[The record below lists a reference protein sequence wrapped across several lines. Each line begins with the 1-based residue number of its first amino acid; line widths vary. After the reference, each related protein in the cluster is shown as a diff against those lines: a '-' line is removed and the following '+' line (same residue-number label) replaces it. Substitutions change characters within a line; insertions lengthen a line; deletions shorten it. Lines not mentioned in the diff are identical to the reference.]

1 MDDELGLVY
10 YNYRH
15 LNPLDGRWISRD
27 PIEEEG
33 GWNLFA
39 FAGNSPFLLVDALGL
54 WKKEAG
60 SETIWSAEK
69 NDTLES
75 LAVNEGRNKGDYVC
89 IWPTEGTR
97 DHGYP
102 RKIKPCDKYDVS
114 NLRLPEQENSVELL
128 VADDLFDSYKDIFP
142 GIRKDIEGKN
152 VAKFLQKISQEGKK
166 PITSFILAGHGGRSS
181 KDGNAFTIN
190 SLSRLEKK
198 PSFSRAQQKKGPV
211 RCWFSVVATVMF
223 SGCSSSS
230 FAKQFAREFMRKG
243 TTVAGTNQ
251 PIGTFVHPVEGP
263 QIVYGYSNDP
273 KTQDLKEDDYYSS
286 KVWEIFNGNL

>member
-1 MDDELGLVY
+1 M
-10 YNYRH
+10 
-15 LNPLDGRWISRD
+15 
-27 PIEEEG
+27 
-33 GWNLFA
+33 FA
-39 FAGNSPFLLVDALGL
+39 FAGNSPFLRVDALGL

-89 IWPTEGTR
+89 ILPTEGTR

-251 PIGTFVHPVEGP
+251 PIGTFVHPVKGP
-263 QIVYGYSNDP
+263 RIVYGYSNDP
-273 KTQDLKEDDYYSS
+273 KTQDLKENDYYSS
-286 KVWEIFNGNL
+286 KVWETFNGNL

>member
-1 MDDELGLVY
+1 M
-10 YNYRH
+10 
-15 LNPLDGRWISRD
+15 
-27 PIEEEG
+27 
-33 GWNLFA
+33 FA

-128 VADDLFDSYKDIFP
+128 RMIYLIAIKTFSPVYVRISKEKTLQNFYKKYLKKERNLLPLLYLPVMEDAA
-142 GIRKDIEGKN
+142 RKMEMP
-152 VAKFLQKISQEGKK
+152 LLL
-166 PITSFILAGHGGRSS
+166 IL
-181 KDGNAFTIN
+181 
-190 SLSRLEKK
+190 
-198 PSFSRAQQKKGPV
+198 
-211 RCWFSVVATVMF
+211 C
-223 SGCSSSS
+223 
-230 FAKQFAREFMRKG
+230 
-243 TTVAGTNQ
+243 
-251 PIGTFVHPVEGP
+251 
-263 QIVYGYSNDP
+263 
-273 KTQDLKEDDYYSS
+273 QD
-286 KVWEIFNGNL
+286 